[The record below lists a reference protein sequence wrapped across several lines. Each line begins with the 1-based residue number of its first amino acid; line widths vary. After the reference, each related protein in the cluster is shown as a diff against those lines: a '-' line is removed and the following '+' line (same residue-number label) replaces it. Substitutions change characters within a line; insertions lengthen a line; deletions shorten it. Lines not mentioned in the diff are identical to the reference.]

1 MKNFSRV
8 LLLLGLLIAIPLQGQ
23 FYTSITSGQQAVTAT
38 AAALPSSTTRSVC
51 VKAVVAN
58 SINVY
63 LGPSTVTTSTGMEL
77 APGDVICL
85 PLANPSAIY
94 VIASTTGAS
103 VSWIAVN

>member
-1 MKNFSRV
+1 MKNVSRV
-8 LLLLGLLIAIPLQGQ
+8 LLLLGLLITLPLEGQ

-38 AAALPSSTTRSVC
+38 AAALPSKTSHNVC
-51 VKAVVAN
+51 VKGLVGN

-63 LGPSTVTTSTGMEL
+63 LGPSTVTTSNGMEL
-77 APGDVICL
+77 APGDVVCL
-85 PLANPSAIY
+85 PVANPSAIY